1 MKILILAA
9 AMAATVLLS
18 VSCNKNEE
26 GLTIST
32 DCETIAF
39 PLAGGSIDIKL
50 ITDNS
55 WKFLG
60 CADWLRVNPESGTG
74 DATVTV
80 IVDEW
85 ANEEIEEAR
94 SAGAYFT
101 DGIDTALV
109 VINQV
114 SDDNISAPDVDHAYR
129 GDGSDQYLNLDC
141 GSPLIVSPDSPK
153 TVGVDSPAPWHID
166 GVEDW
171 FTVSPSSGGS
181 GYSTFTVSVSG
192 WENPGDDH
200 FREATMYVI
209 NSQAQESIRIVQL
222 VD

>member
-1 MKILILAA
+1 MKKLIFAA
-9 AMAATVLLS
+9 AMAATVLLLP

-26 GLTIST
+26 DLTIST
-32 DCETIAF
+32 DCEALVY
-39 PLAGGSIDIKL
+39 PPAGGTYDIKL
-50 ITDNS
+50 TTENS

-60 CADWLRVNPESGTG
+60 CADWLSVNPESGTG

-85 ANEEIEEAR
+85 PNEELEKMR
-94 SAGAYFT
+94 NAGAYFT

-141 GSPLIVSPDSPK
+141 GSPLIVSPNSPK
-153 TVGVDSPAPWHID
+153 TAGVDSSEPWHIE
-166 GVEDW
+166 GGADW
-171 FTVSPSSGGS
+171 ITITPASGGS
-181 GYSTFTVSVSG
+181 GCSTFTVSVSG
-192 WENPGDDH
+192 RDNPADDISE
-200 FREATMYVI
+200 RLYG
-209 NSQAQESIRIVQL
+209 
-222 VD
+222 

>member
-1 MKILILAA
+1 MKKLIFAA
-9 AMAATVLLS
+9 AMAATVLLLP

-26 GLTIST
+26 DLTIST
-32 DCETIAF
+32 DCEALVY
-39 PLAGGSIDIKL
+39 PPAGGTYDIKL
-50 ITDNS
+50 TTENS

-60 CADWLRVNPESGTG
+60 CADWLSVNPESGTG

-85 ANEEIEEAR
+85 PNEELEKMR
-94 SAGAYFT
+94 NAGAYFT

-109 VINQV
+109 VISQV
-114 SDDNISAPDVDHAYR
+114 SDDNYVPISAPDVDHAYR

-141 GSPLIVSPDSPK
+141 GSPLIVSPNSPK

-171 FTVSPSSGGS
+171 FTVSPASGGS

-192 WENPGDDH
+192 WDS
-200 FREATMYVI
+200 REDKIYVV

-222 VD
+222 AD

>member
-1 MKILILAA
+1 MKKLIFAA
-9 AMAATVLLS
+9 AMAATVLLLP

-26 GLTIST
+26 DLTIST
-32 DCETIAF
+32 DCEALVY
-39 PLAGGSIDIKL
+39 PPAGGTYDIKL
-50 ITDNS
+50 TTENS

-60 CADWLRVNPESGTG
+60 CADWLSVNPESGTG

-85 ANEEIEEAR
+85 PNEELEKMR
-94 SAGAYFT
+94 NAGAYFT

-141 GSPLIVSPDSPK
+141 GSPLIVSPNSPK

-171 FTVSPSSGGS
+171 FTVSPASGGS

-192 WENPGDDH
+192 GDS
-200 FREATMYVI
+200 REDKIYVV

-222 VD
+222 AD

>member
-1 MKILILAA
+1 MKKLIFAA
-9 AMAATVLLS
+9 AMAATVLLLP

-26 GLTIST
+26 DLTIST
-32 DCETIAF
+32 DCEALVY
-39 PLAGGSIDIKL
+39 PPAGGTYDIKL
-50 ITDNS
+50 TTENS

-60 CADWLRVNPESGTG
+60 CADWLSVNPESGTG

-85 ANEEIEEAR
+85 PNEELEKMR
-94 SAGAYFT
+94 NAGAYFT

-141 GSPLIVSPDSPK
+141 GSLLIVSPNSPK
-153 TVGVDSPAPWHID
+153 TVGVDSPAPWHIE
-166 GVEDW
+166 GGADW
-171 FTVSPSSGGS
+171 ITITPASGGS

-192 WENPGDDH
+192 WDS
-200 FREATMYVI
+200 REDKIYVV

-222 VD
+222 AD

>member
-1 MKILILAA
+1 MKKLIFAA
-9 AMAATVLLS
+9 AMAATVLLLP

-26 GLTIST
+26 DLTIST
-32 DCETIAF
+32 DCEALVY
-39 PLAGGSIDIKL
+39 PPAGGTYDIKL
-50 ITDNS
+50 TTENS

-60 CADWLRVNPESGTG
+60 CADWLSVNPESGTG

-85 ANEEIEEAR
+85 PNEELEKMR
-94 SAGAYFT
+94 NAGAYFT
-101 DGIDTALV
+101 DGIDTVLV

-141 GSPLIVSPDSPK
+141 GSPLIVSPNSPK

-171 FTVSPSSGGS
+171 FTVSPASGGS

-192 WENPGDDH
+192 WDS
-200 FREATMYVI
+200 REDKIYVV

-222 VD
+222 AD

>member
-1 MKILILAA
+1 MKKLIFAA
-9 AMAATVLLS
+9 AMAATVLLLP

-26 GLTIST
+26 DLTIST
-32 DCETIAF
+32 DCEALVY
-39 PLAGGSIDIKL
+39 PPAGGTYDIKL
-50 ITDNS
+50 TTENS

-60 CADWLRVNPESGTG
+60 CADWLSVNPESGTG

-85 ANEEIEEAR
+85 PNEELEKMR
-94 SAGAYFT
+94 NAGAYFT

-109 VINQV
+109 VISQV
-114 SDDNISAPDVDHAYR
+114 NDDNYVPIPAPDVDHVIR
-129 GDGSDQYLNLDC
+129 GDDSYKYLNVDSP
-141 GSPLIVSPDSPK
+141 SPLIFFSGSSDTK

-171 FTVSPSSGGS
+171 FTVSPASGGS

-192 WENPGDDH
+192 WDS
-200 FREATMYVI
+200 REDKIYVV

-222 VD
+222 AD

>member
-1 MKILILAA
+1 MKKLIFAA
-9 AMAATVLLS
+9 AMAATVLLLP

-32 DCETIAF
+32 DCEALVY
-39 PLAGGSIDIKL
+39 PPAGGTYDIKL
-50 ITDNS
+50 TTENS

-60 CADWLRVNPESGTG
+60 CADWLSVNPESGTG

-85 ANEEIEEAR
+85 PNEELEKMR
-94 SAGAYFT
+94 NAGAYFT

-141 GSPLIVSPDSPK
+141 GSPLIVSPNSPK

-171 FTVSPSSGGS
+171 FTVSPASGGS

-192 WENPGDDH
+192 WDS
-200 FREATMYVI
+200 REDKIYVV

-222 VD
+222 AD